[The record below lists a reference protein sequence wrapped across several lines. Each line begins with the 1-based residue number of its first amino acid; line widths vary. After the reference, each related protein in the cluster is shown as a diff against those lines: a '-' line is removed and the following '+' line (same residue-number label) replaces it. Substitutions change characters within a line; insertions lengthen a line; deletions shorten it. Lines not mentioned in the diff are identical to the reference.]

1 MARTFGAIYL
11 RIWRNQDFRALS
23 HTEQYLYWALI
34 FQPKL
39 NRAGLLE
46 YSPRR
51 WADAN
56 SSMTVH
62 DVEITIKSLE
72 AKQYVVLDEST
83 NELLVRTYVRN
94 DEAWKQPKVMAS
106 VVSAANEIESP
117 KLRHALL
124 LELDR
129 IPVEEL
135 SDAPG
140 LNGGPSIR
148 SKIEKSIGQL
158 RTILGGDGP
167 DGSGGHRY
175 PTDTPREGYRTATD
189 SPEVPEARAT
199 NTPAVPMAIATSQRP
214 APEPAPEPEPEPFD
228 AASAAMD
235 PVALFDAAPT
245 ARDVEPG
252 KEKPRELNAGSLVA
266 DWLEY
271 RGENRPSGRIIGQV
285 GKHLKT
291 LLEEGIPYETVRE
304 GFQAWENKSL
314 DPAKIFSCVNEVQS
328 VRRRGGNVLP
338 FQRLAPNDAH
348 LAAAMERAQ
357 ARDAAQAANSTSQ
370 TSPWKAITG

>member
-56 SSMTVH
+56 SSMSVH

-124 LELDR
+124 LEMDR

-140 LNGGPSIR
+140 LNGGPSVR
-148 SKIEKSIGQL
+148 SKIEKSITQL
-158 RTILGGDGP
+158 RKVLGGDGP
-167 DGSGGHRY
+167 NGSGGYRY
-175 PTDTPREGYRTATD
+175 PTDTPEEGYRMATD
-189 SPEVPEARAT
+189 SPEVPEARGID
-199 NTPAVPMAIATSQRP
+199 TPAVPMAIATSQRP
-214 APEPAPEPEPEPFD
+214 APEPAPELEPEPFD
-228 AASAAMD
+228 AGSAVGH
-235 PVALFDAAPT
+235 PVALFEAAPP
-245 ARDVEPG
+245 ARDEEPVAP
-252 KEKPRELNAGSLVA
+252 KEQELNAGILVA
-266 DWLEY
+266 KWLEY
-271 RGENRPSGRIIGQV
+271 RGDERPSSRIIGQV
-285 GKHLKT
+285 GKTLKA
-291 LLEEGIPYETVRE
+291 LLADGIPYETVYE
-304 GFQAWENKSL
+304 GFQLWEKKRL
-314 DPAKIFSCVNEVQS
+314 DPAKIDSCVNEVQAA
-328 VRRRGGNVLP
+328 RRCGSNVVQMP
-338 FQRLAPNDAH
+338 GQRAGRAADDLGTDAH
-348 LAAAMERAQ
+348 MARFLARHQESA
-357 ARDAAQAANSTSQ
+357 
-370 TSPWKAITG
+370 